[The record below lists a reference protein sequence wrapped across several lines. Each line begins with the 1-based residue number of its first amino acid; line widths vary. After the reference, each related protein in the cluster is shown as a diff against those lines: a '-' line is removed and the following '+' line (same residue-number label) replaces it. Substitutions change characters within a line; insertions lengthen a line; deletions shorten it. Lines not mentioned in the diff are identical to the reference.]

1 MKPLEEKTSDAQ
13 PWLDKHKKPFME
25 IRGVTKKF
33 GDFTAVDNV
42 SLEIYKSEIFCML
55 GGSGCGKT
63 TLLRVL
69 AGFETPTEGK
79 ILIDGVDVTELPPY
93 ERPVNMMF
101 QSYAIFPHMSVERN
115 VAYGLKREG
124 LPKAEIR
131 NRVEENL
138 ELVQMSQFAKR
149 KPHQL
154 SGGQQQRVALARA
167 LVKQPK
173 ILLLDEPLAALD
185 KNLRG
190 KTQFELMNIQYKLGI
205 TFIVVTH
212 DQEEAMTLS
221 TRIAVMNK
229 GQFVEIGT
237 PTDIYEYP
245 QSRFTANFIGSINI
259 FEGVVE
265 KDRPDSH
272 VVRCEDAGCD
282 LLIDRDSSIHTGEE
296 VGVAIRPEKI
306 HLSKVEPGDQGFNT
320 VRGKIL
326 DFGYLGNLSVY
337 NVELDSGKIV
347 KVTAPNQKR
356 FSKHQVE
363 WKDIVYLSWE
373 PANALVLS
381 EATNITELSE

>member
-1 MKPLEEKTSDAQ
+1 MKPSEEKSSDTQ
-13 PWLDKHKKPFME
+13 PWLDKHKKPFLE

-33 GDFTAVDNV
+33 GEFTAVNNV
-42 SLEIYKSEIFCML
+42 SLEIYQKELFCLL
-55 GGSGCGKT
+55 GGSGCGKS
-63 TLLRVL
+63 TLLRML
-69 AGFETPTEGK
+69 AGFETLTEGK
-79 ILIDGVDVTELPPY
+79 VIIDGVDMTDLPPY

-101 QSYAIFPHMSVERN
+101 QSYAIFPHMSVEKN
-115 VAYGLKREG
+115 IAYGLRREG

-131 NRVEENL
+131 NRVEEGL

-154 SGGQQQRVALARA
+154 SGGQRQRVALARS
-167 LVKQPK
+167 LVKRPK
-173 ILLLDEPLAALD
+173 VLLLDEPLAALD
-185 KNLRG
+185 KKLRE
-190 KTQFELMNIQYKLGI
+190 KTQFELVDIQYKLGI

-221 TRIAVMNK
+221 TRMAVMNN
-229 GQFVEIGT
+229 GQFVQIGT

-282 LLIDRDSSIHTGEE
+282 LLIKHDSSIHIGEN

-306 HLSKVEPGDQGFNT
+306 RLSKEEPGDHRFNT
-320 VRGKIL
+320 VRGMIL

-337 NVELDSGKIV
+337 NVKLDSGKIV
-347 KVTAPNQKR
+347 KISAPNQNR
-356 FSKHQVE
+356 FSKHQVD
-363 WKDIVYLSWE
+363 WDDIVYLSWE
-373 PANALVLS
+373 ASNTLVLS
-381 EATNITELSE
+381 G

>member
-1 MKPLEEKTSDAQ
+1 MKPLEEKPWNTQ
-13 PWLDKHKKPFME
+13 PWLDRNKKPFLE
-25 IRGVTKKF
+25 IKGVTKKF
-33 GDFTAVDNV
+33 GDFTAVNNV
-42 SLEIYKSEIFCML
+42 SLEIYRGELFCLL

-79 ILIDGVDVTELPPY
+79 ILIDDVDVTELPPY

-101 QSYAIFPHMSVERN
+101 QSYAIFPHMSVEKN
-115 VAYGLKREG
+115 IAYGLKREG
-124 LPKAEIR
+124 LPKAEIKT
-131 NRVEENL
+131 RVEDVL
-138 ELVQMSQFAKR
+138 ELVQMSPFAKR

-167 LVKQPK
+167 LVKRPK

-185 KNLRG
+185 RNLRE
-190 KTQFELMNIQYKLGI
+190 KTQFELINIQDKLGI

-212 DQEEAMTLS
+212 DQKEAMTLS

-282 LLIDRDSSIHTGEE
+282 LLIDRDSSIHAGES

-306 HLSKVEPGDQGFNT
+306 EVSKEKPADHHFNT

-347 KVTAPNQKR
+347 KASAPNR
-356 FSKHQVE
+356 NRISKHRVD
-363 WKDIVYLSWE
+363 WNDMVYLSWE
-373 PANALVLS
+373 AANTVVLS
-381 EATNITELSE
+381 G

>member
-1 MKPLEEKTSDAQ
+1 MKPMEEKPWDTQ
-13 PWLDKHKKPFME
+13 PWLDKHQKPFLE
-25 IRGVTKKF
+25 IRGISKKF
-33 GDFTAVDNV
+33 GDFTAVNNV
-42 SLEIYKSEIFCML
+42 SLKIYRGEFFCLL

-69 AGFETPTEGK
+69 AGFETPTEGEV
-79 ILIDGVDVTELPPY
+79 LIDGVDVTALPPY

-101 QSYAIFPHMSVERN
+101 QSYAIFPHMSVEKN
-115 VAYGLKREG
+115 IAYGLKRER
-124 LPKAEIR
+124 LPKPEIR
-131 NRVEENL
+131 KRVAEVL
-138 ELVQMSQFAKR
+138 ELVQMSPFAKR

-167 LVKQPK
+167 LVKRPK

-185 KNLRG
+185 RNLRE
-190 KTQFELMNIQYKLGI
+190 KTQFELINIQDKLGI

-212 DQEEAMTLS
+212 DQKEAMTLS

-229 GQFVEIGT
+229 GEFIETGT

-259 FEGVVE
+259 FEGVV
-265 KDRPDSH
+265 KTDRSDSH
-272 VVRCEDAGCD
+272 VVECEETECD
-282 LLIDRDSSIHTGEE
+282 LLIDRVSSIHAGES

-306 HLSKVEPGDQGFNT
+306 EVSLEKPADQDFNT

-347 KVTAPNQKR
+347 QASAPNR
-356 FSKHQVE
+356 NRISKHQVD
-363 WKDIVYLSWE
+363 WNDIVYLSWE
-373 PANALVLS
+373 AANTVVLS
-381 EATNITELSE
+381 G